1 MVDPLT
7 GETELVQLGGPRR
20 LRKIYNANLCSA
32 CAAGQW
38 ERILLPG
45 ISDRPRR
52 EPPAGLILP
61 VDSPFWD
68 TWMPPNGWGCK
79 FWARQV
85 TKAEATRRRVSEEP
99 EAPDRVVRN
108 ERTGEV
114 RIVPTGI
121 DPGWQ
126 ANPGKLRLDG
136 AEAFMAG
143 KIRLWP
149 DEAQVAALR
158 DIATRWRVR
167 RIMNAAPGRA
177 PVGLLPA
184 EIATRRAVGPAGL
197 GQQRHVLAC
206 GECRRNRGG
215 DDGKIFAESRTNS
228 ATTPCQGPFSA
239 VC

>member
-1 MVDPLT
+1 
-7 GETELVQLGGPRR
+7 
-20 LRKIYNANLCSA
+20 
-32 CAAGQW
+32 
-38 ERILLPG
+38 
-45 ISDRPRR
+45 
-52 EPPAGLILP
+52 
-61 VDSPFWD
+61 
-68 TWMPPNGWGCK
+68 MPPNGWGCK
-79 FWARQV
+79 SWARQV
-85 TKAEATRRRVSEEP
+85 TKAEAARRRVSEEP

-184 EIATRRAVGPAGL
+184 EIATRAGL
-197 GQQRHVLAC
+197 SDRLVWVNSNTFRHAVNAA
-206 GECRRNRGG
+206 EMESETM
-215 DDGKIFAESRTNS
+215 GK
-228 ATTPCQGPFSA
+228 FSPNPE
-239 VC
+239 